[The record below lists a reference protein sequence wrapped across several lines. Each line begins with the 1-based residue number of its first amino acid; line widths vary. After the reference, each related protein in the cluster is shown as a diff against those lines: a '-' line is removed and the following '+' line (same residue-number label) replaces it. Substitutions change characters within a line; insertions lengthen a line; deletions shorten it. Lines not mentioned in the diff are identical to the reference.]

1 MNNPMRQTELV
12 STTAQ
17 SDSLHKKGYD
27 IHHHGAVNGVTG
39 SCHELQY
46 LNESGNLEGIL
57 IDCGLFQGIEAESD
71 NYPVGGQPS
80 ARNQNVRG
88 HPVAEDSTDAVRARA
103 TGHPVADQDNAPVDN
118 VGGRTAG
125 DQESLLA
132 TNINFEINHI
142 KALVVTHVHIDHV
155 GRIPYLLAKGFKGP
169 IYCSEPSAHLLPLVL
184 EDALKVGFT
193 RNKKIIEQFLSYIEK
208 QIVPVPYNKWQK
220 VSDNLQIKLKPAGHI
235 LGSAYVLC
243 KLQMDT
249 RLRGYDGSVGAFS
262 QANNGRSHHF
272 VADKS
277 ADNVGGH
284 PVADKSVRASLPVYP
299 TSETRVLGIA
309 KSVGARLRAKS
320 KTILFSGDLGAPYSP
335 ILKSPKPPFGCD
347 VLVLESTYGDKNH
360 ENRKHRRQ
368 RLQATIE
375 KALEDQGTVLIP
387 AFSIGR
393 TQELLY
399 ELEEIIHQNSV
410 RSLRVADSL
419 SVRSEQA
426 RRVSLWQD
434 LEIIIDSPLA
444 AKFTDIYQLL
454 SQYWDKEA
462 LKKLKNQRK
471 PLNYNNVLTI
481 DSHKAHLTTVEYL
494 TKTKRPAIVIAAS
507 GMCNGGRIMNYL
519 KVMLNESRHDVLFVG
534 YQAKGT
540 IGRIIQKYGPKGG
553 YVDLDG
559 QRITINAKIHT
570 IGGYS
575 AHAGQKDLVNFVRRM
590 WKKPNEIRL
599 IHGDQ
604 NAKEQLKQKLNKKH
618 SKINIWIPKA

>member
-1 MNNPMRQTELV
+1 MSNSMKQTDFASSKESHKPILV
-12 STTAQ
+12 YQ
-17 SDSLHKKGYD
+17 QGYD
-27 IHHHGAVNGVTG
+27 IHHHGAVRGVTG

-46 LNESGNLEGIL
+46 LNKTGSLEGIL
-57 IDCGLFQGIEAESD
+57 VDCGLFQGIEAESD
-71 NYPVGGQPS
+71 NDVG
-80 ARNQNVRG
+80 A
-88 HPVAEDSTDAVRARA
+88 
-103 TGHPVADQDNAPVDN
+103 
-118 VGGRTAG
+118 
-125 DQESLLA
+125 SLLA
-132 TNINFEINHI
+132 TNIDFEINHI

-155 GRIPYLLAKGFKGP
+155 GRIPYLLANGFKGP

-193 RNKKIIEQFLSYIEK
+193 RNKKIIEQFLSHIQK
-208 QIVPVPYNKWQK
+208 QIVPVPYNKWKK

-243 KLQMDT
+243 KLRM
-249 RLRGYDGSVGAFS
+249 LRGYEGAVGACL
-262 QANNGRSHHF
+262 QANS
-272 VADKS
+272 V
-277 ADNVGGH
+277 VGGH
-284 PVADKSVRASLPVYP
+284 PVADKPVRASLPEYP
-299 TSETRVLGIA
+299 ASETRVLGIA
-309 KSVGARLRAKS
+309 KNVGARLRAKN

-347 VLVLESTYGDKNH
+347 ILVMESTYGGKNH

-368 RLQATIE
+368 RLKAIIE
-375 KALEDQGTVLIP
+375 KALENKGTVLIP

-410 RSLRVADSL
+410 IEQKLNVRPEPVGARLRAK
-419 SVRSEQA
+419 SVRGHLTDHPGIGVDHPVGDNSVRA
-426 RRVSLWQD
+426 SLLATRHQD
-434 LEIIIDSPLA
+434 LDWSNLEIIIDSPLA
-444 AKFTDIYQLL
+444 TKFTSIYQQL
-454 SQYWDKEA
+454 SQFWDKEA
-462 LKKLKNQRK
+462 RRKLKNQRK

-481 DSHKAHLTTVEYL
+481 NSHQEHMTTVEYL
-494 TKTKRPAIVIAAS
+494 AKTKRPAIVIAAS

-519 KVMLNESRHDVLFVG
+519 KAMLNDSRHDVLFVG

-559 QRITINAKIHT
+559 QRITIQAKIHT

-575 AHAGQKDLVNFVRRM
+575 AHAGQKDLLNFVRGM

-604 NAKEQLKQKLNKKH
+604 NAKQQLQQILNKKH
-618 SKINIWIPKA
+618 PKIDTWIPEN